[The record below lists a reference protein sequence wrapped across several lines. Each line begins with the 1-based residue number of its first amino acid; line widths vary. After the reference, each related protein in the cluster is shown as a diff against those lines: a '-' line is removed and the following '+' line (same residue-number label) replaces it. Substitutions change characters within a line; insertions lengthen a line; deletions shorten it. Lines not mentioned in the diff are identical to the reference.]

1 MRPLLLFTALLL
13 LSGDLF
19 ANNRERLKEAN
30 FATTHE
36 LAQNNLE
43 RKNQSVLT
51 YLWADV
57 YAAAFYAP
65 TKASAR
71 QAVST
76 PLTQRLELYYF
87 RNIDSQDVVKAAW
100 VTLERQHDA
109 ATLQRLRPELDAL
122 HATFKDIQPGDRY
135 ALNFTAGSGLTLEIN
150 GKVAFTSQNPALAR
164 AYLGIWL
171 SPDGLSDELRTS
183 LLAD

>member
-1 MRPLLLFTALLL
+1 MRLLLVLGTLLL
-13 LSGDLF
+13 LSGELF
-19 ANNRERLKEAN
+19 ANSRERLQQAN
-30 FATTHE
+30 FAAIHE
-36 LAQNNLE
+36 LGHNSLE

-65 TKASAR
+65 AQASAN
-71 QAVST
+71 QALAQ

-87 RNIDSQDVVKAAW
+87 RDIDRQDVIKAAW
-100 VTLERQHDA
+100 ITLERQHDA
-109 ATLQRLRPELDAL
+109 ATLKRLRPHVDAL
-122 HATFKDIQPGDRY
+122 HATFRDIRPGDRY
-135 ALNFTAGSGLTLEIN
+135 ALNFNVGSGLSLEVN
-150 GKVAFTSQNPALAR
+150 GQVAFSSSNQELAK

-171 SPDGLSDELRTS
+171 SPNGLSDKLRAS